1 MAGPFQAHPNTSL
14 YAALTPRTST
24 VVRPLWL
31 KPPLA
36 NLKVFL
42 WMPSPIIFKLTFQ
55 NSKKYKA
62 NTPTRYW
69 GYRDVFILPVDL
81 YCSFEHL

>member
-1 MAGPFQAHPNTSL
+1 MAGPFQAHPNTTL

-24 VVRPLWL
+24 AVRPLWL

-42 WMPSPIIFKLTFQ
+42 WMLSLIIFTLTFQ
-55 NSKKYKA
+55 N
-62 NTPTRYW
+62 
-69 GYRDVFILPVDL
+69 
-81 YCSFEHL
+81 